1 MTAWSKEELRRIAE
15 ADDLHISP
23 FREDGVTYG
32 TPTWI
37 WSVAVGDGLYV
48 RAYNGQKSRWYQN
61 VYHAHLAFSSV
72 AGELMT
78 GEPRSTWSSLRH
90 PLFRALWIASAA
102 SHIGSYMTDVGQG
115 WLMASLTP
123 SPLIVSLLLT
133 AESLPFFAL
142 GLPAGA
148 LADIVDRRRL
158 LIVTQLAM
166 AVAVGTLAVVT
177 LAGTV
182 TPWTLLALAFALG
195 IATALNDPAWHSVV

>member
-1 MTAWSKEELRRIAE
+1 MTS
-15 ADDLHISP
+15 
-23 FREDGVTYG
+23 
-32 TPTWI
+32 
-37 WSVAVGDGLYV
+37 
-48 RAYNGQKSRWYQN
+48 Q
-61 VYHAHLAFSSV
+61 
-72 AGELMT
+72 
-78 GEPRSTWSSLRH
+78 PRSTWSPLAH

-158 LIVTQLAM
+158 LIGTQLAM

-177 LAGTV
+177 LTGIV
-182 TPWTLLALAFALG
+182 TPWMLLALAFAIG
-195 IATALNDPAWHSVV
+195 IATALNDPAWFSVVPALARM